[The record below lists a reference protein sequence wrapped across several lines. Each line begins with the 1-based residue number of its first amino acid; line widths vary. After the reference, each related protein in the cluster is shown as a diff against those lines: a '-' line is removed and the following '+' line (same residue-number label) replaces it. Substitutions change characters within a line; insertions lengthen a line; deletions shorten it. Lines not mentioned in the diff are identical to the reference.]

1 MTNLPFVITPDA
13 FCNVNKY
20 HECKQYY
27 VNNIFVVI
35 ILVELYSC
43 NQYSF
48 ELQTFWAWILNEQ
61 TGLLVARQDS
71 MRFRIQALTNHIT
84 VFYCTMLPES

>member
-1 MTNLPFVITPDA
+1 MAKLPFLTPA
-13 FCNVNKY
+13 VFCNVKN
-20 HECKQYY
+20 YY
-27 VNNIFVVI
+27 VNNILVVI
-35 ILVELYSC
+35 ILVELLPR

-48 ELQTFWAWILNEQ
+48 ELQNFWAWILSEQ

-84 VFYCTMLPES
+84 VFYCTML